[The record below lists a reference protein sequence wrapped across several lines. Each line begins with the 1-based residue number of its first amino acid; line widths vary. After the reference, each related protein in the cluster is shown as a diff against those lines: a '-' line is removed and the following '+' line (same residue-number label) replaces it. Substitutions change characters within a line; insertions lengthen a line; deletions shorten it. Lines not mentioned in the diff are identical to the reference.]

1 MKPIEGLRFL
11 FDERGRQT
19 AVLFDVKSNPELWED
34 FYDTLLAKKRS
45 NEPRESLAD
54 VRRKLIKSGK
64 LNG

>member
-34 FYDTLLAKKRS
+34 FYDNHLADKRE
-45 NEPRESLAD
+45 NEPRSTFTD
-54 VRRKLIKSGK
+54 VKARLIKAGK
-64 LNG
+64 LHG